1 MKHLILIAFVFSCAG
16 ARAGDAE
23 KAEESRLEAK
33 RQIELGWSLL
43 KVDSATAFEH
53 FEAAITADPLRASVR
68 VQRSKARLA
77 AGNAPGALGDARD
90 AISMEPTLGEAYAAR
105 AEANRALGRSN
116 IDLQADYKI
125 AAKHDPRFLGAYK
138 ALVPPDEWIEPPANE
153 SVKKYPGDDAKD
165 SKKPRGA
172 PTRAPREWGLLAV
185 VAAVSALL
193 GAAGAGAAFRR
204 RRSGEEG
211 SLPR

>member
-1 MKHLILIAFVFSCAG
+1 MKILLLIAFLFSCVG
-16 ARAGDAE
+16 ARAGD
-23 KAEESRLEAK
+23 EESRLEAK

-43 KVDSATAFEH
+43 KVDPATAFEH

-90 AISMEPTLGEAYAAR
+90 AIAMEETLGEAYAAR

-116 IDLQADYKI
+116 ADLKADYRL
-125 AAKHDPRFLGAYK
+125 AAMYDSRFLSDYK
-138 ALVPPDEWIEPPANE
+138 ALVPPEEWIEPSTNE
-153 SVKKYPGDDAKD
+153 QAKTPSGPPPPG
-165 SKKPRGA
+165 
-172 PTRAPREWGLLAV
+172 PREWGLLAA
-185 VAAVSALL
+185 VATLSALL
-193 GAAGAGAAFRR
+193 GAAGSAAVFRR

-211 SLPR
+211 SLHR